1 MCVHDCL
8 FHWLPKIIP
17 TRHNFLTHHRPAIH
31 AENKITKRTGEL
43 SYLALCTYCRPMM
56 SEKIM
61 TSSKKWMEYEK
72 TNIETKIKTEKK
84 KNNCTASAT
93 STYYYICFPI
103 NMRKTHKKKNLPK
116 THASLGL
123 KYAPHFLSFPPT
135 QNMNDK
141 IIFKHFVCYHY
152 LLGYVLFSFLIYLGK

>member
-8 FHWLPKIIP
+8 FHWLSKIIP
-17 TRHNFLTHHRPAIH
+17 TRHNFLTHHRPAIR

-43 SYLALCTYCRPMM
+43 SYLTLCTYCRPMM

-84 KNNCTASAT
+84 RKQLYSEHNFDILLYMFSNQYEKNSQKKTFAKNSRFIRFDICAT
-93 STYYYICFPI
+93 FSI
-103 NMRKTHKKKNLPK
+103 LP
-116 THASLGL
+116 SNP
-123 KYAPHFLSFPPT
+123 KYE
-135 QNMNDK
+135 
-141 IIFKHFVCYHY
+141 
-152 LLGYVLFSFLIYLGK
+152 